1 MLKLLLSVILM
12 LFYLFVF
19 SLRSLFPLTKS
30 SKQGTPVKSLTI
42 PSTPVTSTV
51 TVSQSYSTFSSPSIE
66 SNVSSSKRLSLESLF
81 SNNQKPSKAN
91 IPLLSPLSSQ

>member
-12 LFYLFVF
+12 LFYLFVS
-19 SLRSLFPLTKS
+19 SLRSLFPSTKS

-42 PSTPVTSTV
+42 PSTI

-81 SNNQKPSKAN
+81 SNTRKTSKAD
-91 IPLLSPLSSQ
+91 IPLLSPASSQ